1 MVSRLWT
8 WRTRPWINRT
18 YKPKRKWHIFK
29 NRNDDKRNTI
39 VKSKTYSNLKH
50 NANNQDVYDVAEALM
65 GLQEYEILEIAK
77 IDNTTLA

>member
-1 MVSRLWT
+1 MSVITMNNPSSLRLKLDAG
-8 WRTRPWINRT
+8 R
-18 YKPKRKWHIFK
+18 
-29 NRNDDKRNTI
+29 DDSTGNTI

-65 GLQEYEILEIAK
+65 GLQEYEILEVAK

>member
-1 MVSRLWT
+1 MSVITMNNPSSLRLKLDAG
-8 WRTRPWINRT
+8 R
-18 YKPKRKWHIFK
+18 
-29 NRNDDKRNTI
+29 DDSTGNTI